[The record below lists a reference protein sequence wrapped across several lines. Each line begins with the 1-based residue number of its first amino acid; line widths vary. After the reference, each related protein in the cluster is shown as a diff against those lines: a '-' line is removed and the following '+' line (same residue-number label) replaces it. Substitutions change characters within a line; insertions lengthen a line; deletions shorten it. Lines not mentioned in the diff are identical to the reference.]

1 MIDDKQMLFYFAFK
15 IWYNAKKPRQ
25 QKTTPSPH
33 PPQQNKIGN
42 KEEII
47 KTEYLTSLT
56 LDSDLTQSPEL
67 CQMEITV
74 SS

>member
-1 MIDDKQMLFYFAFK
+1 MTNRCFSILLSKLDTMQKRHH
-15 IWYNAKKPRQ
+15 RQ
-25 QKTTPSPH
+25 QKTTPT
-33 PPQQNKIGN
+33 PQQNKIGN
-42 KEEII
+42 EEEII